1 MIIGVTGTL
10 GAGKGT
16 IAEVLVKK
24 GFKHYSM
31 SDFINEEIKK
41 RGMEIDRSNQVLVAN
56 DLRTTFGPS
65 YIAERVYDMAKT
77 QWGNCIIESLRAV
90 GEVEALRKKGEFIL
104 IAVDADPKIRYE
116 RISKRQ
122 SEKDN
127 VTFSEFISHEQRE
140 MQLIDSTK
148 GNIKTCMSMADFKII
163 NNGSMKEIEEDV
175 ENILR
180 RLGFR
185 ESAKVEKRSDAIS
198 WDDYFMGIALLSA
211 KRSKDPSTQVG
222 ACIVNEDKRI
232 VGIGY
237 NGFPQGCSDEDF
249 PWAREGTF
257 LETKYAY
264 VVHAEMN
271 SILNSMGKDLRNST
285 LYVAMFPCNEC
296 AKSIIQTGIKR
307 IVFLSDKYSHTDG
320 DKASRRMFDASG
332 VKYEKLIPKNKEI
345 LLKFEGV

>member
-16 IAEVLVKK
+16 ISEVLMKK
-24 GFKHYSM
+24 GFKHHSM
-31 SDFINEEIKK
+31 SGFIIEEIER
-41 RGMEIDRSNQVLVAN
+41 RGMISNRDTQVFIAN
-56 DLRTTFGPS
+56 ELRATYGPG
-65 YIAERVYDMAKT
+65 YIAEKVYERAKA
-77 QWGNCIIESLRAV
+77 QGGNCIIESLRAV
-90 GEVEALRKKGEFIL
+90 AEVDALRNKGEFIL
-104 IAVDADPKIRYE
+104 ISVDADPKIRYE
-116 RISKRQ
+116 RITVRR

-127 VTFSEFISHEQRE
+127 VSFSEFISNEERE
-140 MQLIDSTK
+140 MNLVDPTK
-148 GNIKTCMSMADFKII
+148 GNLRTCMSMADFNII
-163 NNGSMKEIEEDV
+163 NNGTIKEVEEDV

-180 RLGFR
+180 RVGFR
-185 ESAKVEKRSDAIS
+185 ETTKVEKRSNAIN
-198 WDDYFMGIALLSA
+198 WDDYFMGISLLSA

-222 ACIVNEDKRI
+222 ACIVNENRRI
-232 VGIGY
+232 IGIGY
-237 NGFPQGCSDEDF
+237 NGFPQGCPDEEF

-296 AKSIIQTGIKR
+296 AKAIIQTGIKR
-307 IVFLSDKYSHTDG
+307 IVFLSDKYAHTDG
-320 DKASRRMFDASG
+320 DKASRKMFDSAG
-332 VKYEKLIPKNKEI
+332 VKYEKLIPKDKEI